1 VKTCRLCAAPRVTP
15 YFRLRDG
22 RKNPRFLA
30 ASTGAFC
37 SAHEML
43 FRAMRNTAYSDMGIV
58 QAVEAFC
65 LEHSTP
71 LPRSAE

>member
-1 VKTCRLCAAPRVTP
+1 MKTCRLCKEPRVTP
-15 YFRLRDG
+15 YVRLRDG
-22 RKNPRFLA
+22 KKNARHVA
-30 ASTGAFC
+30 GSTGAFC
-37 SAHEML
+37 SAHELL
-43 FRAMRNTAYSDMGIV
+43 FRAMRKTAYADLGIV